1 MKFHFFISRAGEDR
15 EWAKWIAN
23 VLEAEGHTT
32 TLQDFDFKPGH
43 SFPHQMKIALE
54 RADHVIAVLSPDYMA
69 KDFTLTEL
77 YAAFSGDPLGKNRRV
92 IPVMVKRCHGSPL
105 FDQFVYVNFL
115 DQDDATCRRLLLDAI
130 RPERIVEQVA
140 FPGAAASAPA
150 VRTSIQKLPTADRHL
165 FGRDAQLDWLE
176 QAWRNPQTNFVQII
190 APGGAGKTALITH
203 WYRRRLAEVTVFGW
217 SFYNQGTGDK
227 SQTSSEP
234 FFAEALR
241 WFGINVPAT
250 ESIFVKVDLL
260 ADRLRRD
267 RVLLI
272 LDGIEPLQDPSGS
285 LRDLA
290 LKSLLQ
296 ELAARNAGMVLAT
309 TRVRLV
315 DIADALPDEAPH
327 SLSLDLENLDPAD
340 GARYLAHLGVRGPED
355 ELRTASEAYE
365 NHALA
370 LTLLGTYLVTFCDA
384 DIRRRADIRELQVDE
399 IKPGRHAR
407 EVMASYARMYE
418 GEAELDIL
426 RALGYFDRPAEPA
439 ALKLV
444 LPAMEDRKYR
454 AALQRLRDARL
465 ILATDPAK
473 DIDCHPLV
481 REHFAAEATREGH
494 ARLYEHYKK
503 QAPQLPET
511 LEEMTPLFYAV
522 YHGCKAGRHRAA
534 LSDVYRDRILRGD
547 ELYLWKKLGAFGTN
561 LSLLA
566 NFFETPWSQA
576 AAGVAPARR
585 SWVAGEVGL
594 TLRAVGRLADAIQPM
609 RAAAEAD
616 VKQRNWENAA
626 QACINLSELY
636 LTLGNV
642 QEAVAEGWQSVDFG
656 DRGGGWQ
663 RRVASRATLADAL
676 HQSGDFAAA
685 AGLFAEAERLQVES
699 EPDYPVLYSVWG
711 YGYCDFLLG
720 QGQTPEVLRRASQML
735 ALAKQYSGLLDIG
748 LGHLL
753 LGRAHPTG
761 SAEAAHHFD
770 QAVDFLRRAGTLHR
784 LPLGLLAR
792 GAPHDLDEA
801 FRIATRSGM
810 RLNLADYHL
819 ARGNLAEAE
828 RLIDET
834 GYHRR
839 DRELAKVGQ
848 ASLPVAGLPA
858 GADPLESPPA
868 ATPAKHP

>member
-77 YAAFSGDPLGKNRRV
+77 YAAFSGDPLGKKRRV
-92 IPVMVKRCHGSPL
+92 IPVLVKPHHGSPL
-105 FDQFVYVNFL
+105 FDQFVYVNFV
-115 DQDDATCRRLLLDAI
+115 DQDDATCKQLLLDAI

-140 FPGAAASAPA
+140 FPGAASSAPA
-150 VRTSIQKLPTADRHL
+150 IRTSIQKLPAVDRHL
-165 FGRDAQLDWLE
+165 FGRDAQIEWLE

-203 WYRRRLAEVTVFGW
+203 WYRRRLADVTVFGW
-217 SFYNQGTGDK
+217 SFYNQGTDDK
-227 SQTSSEP
+227 RQTSSEP

-260 ADRLRRD
+260 AARLRRE

-309 TRVRLV
+309 TRERLADV
-315 DIADALPDEAPH
+315 ADASADEAPH
-327 SLSLDLENLDPAD
+327 ALSLDLENLNPVD

-384 DIRRRADIRELQVDE
+384 DIRRRVDIRELQVDE
-399 IKPGRHAR
+399 IKPGRQAR

-426 RALGYFDRPAEPA
+426 RALGYFNRPAEPA

-454 AALQRLRDARL
+454 AALKRLRDARL
-465 ILATDPAK
+465 ILNSDPER

-481 REHFAAEATREGH
+481 REHFAVEATEEGH
-494 ARLYEHYKK
+494 VRLYEHYKK
-503 QAPQLPET
+503 QAPPRPDT
-511 LEEMTPLFYAV
+511 LEEMKPLFYAV
-522 YHGCKAGRHRAA
+522 YHGCKAGRHWAP
-534 LSDVYRDRILRGD
+534 LSEIYHDRILRGD
-547 ELYLWKKLGAFGTN
+547 ERYLWRKLGAFGTN

-566 NFFETPWSQA
+566 NFFETPWTQP
-576 AAGVAPARR
+576 AAGVTPARQ
-585 SWVAGEVGL
+585 SWVIGEAGF
-594 TLRAVGRLADAIQPM
+594 TLWAVGRLAEALKPM
-609 RAAAEAD
+609 RADAEAD
-616 VKQRNWENAA
+616 AKHMNWPSAA
-626 QACINLSELY
+626 QACRNLSELY
-636 LTLGNV
+636 LTLGNL
-642 QEAVAEGWQSVDFG
+642 QEAVAEGRQAVKFG
-656 DRGGGWQ
+656 DRSGQWGL
-663 RRVASRATLADAL
+663 RTASRATLADAL

-685 AGLFAEAERLQVES
+685 ARLFAEAERLQVEN
-699 EPDYPVLYSVWG
+699 EPDYPILYSVWG
-711 YGYCDFLLG
+711 YRYCDLLLS
-720 QGQTPEVLRRASQML
+720 QGQISEVLRRAPQML
-735 ALAKQYSGLLDIG
+735 LIAEGSGLPLDIG
-748 LGHLL
+748 LDHLA
-753 LGRAHPTG
+753 LGRAHPIDST
-761 SAEAAHHFD
+761 EAAGHFD

-792 GAPHDLDEA
+792 GKPYDLDEA

-810 RLNLADYHL
+810 RLYLADYHL
-819 ARGNLAEAE
+819 ACGNLVEAE
-828 RLIDET
+828 RLINET

-839 DRELAKVGQ
+839 DAELEKLRKRL
-848 ASLPVAGLPA
+848 ASAC
-858 GADPLESPPA
+858 
-868 ATPAKHP
+868 

>member
-43 SFPHQMKIALE
+43 SILHQMKLAE
-54 RADHVIAVLSPDYMA
+54 DRANHFIAVLSPHYLA
-69 KDFTLTEL
+69 KPFTLNEL
-77 YAAFSGDPLGKNRRV
+77 YSAIADDPVGE
-92 IPVMVKRCHGSPL
+92 
-105 FDQFVYVNFL
+105 
-115 DQDDATCRRLLLDAI
+115 RRLLIPVRVAPCEIPRLIKDLSYVDFAGRSELECKQALLDAV
-130 RPERIVEQVA
+130 RPERIAEQVA
-140 FPGAAASAPA
+140 FPGAAALASA
-150 VRTSIQKLPTADRHL
+150 VRTSIQKLPTADPHV
-165 FGRDAQLDWLE
+165 FGRDAQIEWLE
-176 QAWRNPQTNFVQII
+176 QAWGNPQTNFVQII
-190 APGGAGKTALITH
+190 APGGAGKTALMTR
-203 WYRRRLAEVTVFGW
+203 WYRRHLDDVTVFGW
-217 SFYNQGTGDK
+217 SFYSQGTGEK
-227 SQTSSEP
+227 SQTSSDP

-250 ESIFVKVDLL
+250 ESIYAKVDLL
-260 ADRLRRD
+260 AARLRGE

-272 LDGIEPLQDPSGS
+272 LDGIEPLQDPSGN

-315 DIADALPDEAPH
+315 DVADALADEVPH
-327 SLSLDLENLDPAD
+327 ALSLDLENLNPAD

-384 DIRRRADIRELQVDE
+384 DIRRRADISELQVDE
-399 IKPGRHAR
+399 IKPGRQAR
-407 EVMASYARMYE
+407 KVMASYARMYE

-426 RALGYFDRPAEPA
+426 RALGYFNRPAEPA

-454 AALQRLRDARL
+454 AALKRLRDARL
-465 ILATDPAK
+465 VLTADPAK

-481 REHFAAEATREGH
+481 REHFAVEATQEGH
-494 ARLYEHYKK
+494 ARLFEHYKK
-503 QAPQLPET
+503 QAPPRPDT

-522 YHGCKAGRHRAA
+522 YHGCRAGRHWAA
-534 LSDVYRDRILRGD
+534 LSEIYSDRILRGD
-547 ELYLWKKLGAFGTN
+547 EFYLWRRLGAFGTN

-566 NFFETPWSQA
+566 NFFETPWTQT
-576 AAGVAPARR
+576 AAGVSPARR
-585 SWVAGEVGL
+585 SWVTGEVGF

-609 RAAAEAD
+609 CAAAEAEA
-616 VKQRNWENAA
+616 KHMNWQNAA
-626 QACINLSELY
+626 QACSNLSELY
-636 LTLGNV
+636 LTLGNL
-642 QEAVAEGWQSVDFG
+642 QEAVAEGRRSVDFG
-656 DRGGGWQ
+656 DRSGLWEF
-663 RRVASRATLADAL
+663 RAASRATLADAL

-685 AGLFAEAERLQVES
+685 ARLFAEAERLQVES
-699 EPDYPVLYSVWG
+699 EPDYPILYSVWG
-711 YGYCDFLLG
+711 YRYCDLLLS
-720 QGQTPEVLRRASQML
+720 QGQTPEVLRRASQIL
-735 ALAKQYSGLLDIG
+735 LIAEGSRLPLDIG
-748 LGHLL
+748 LDHLS

-761 SAEAAHHFD
+761 SAEAAYHFD
-770 QAVDFLRRAGTLHR
+770 QAVDFLRRAGALHR
-784 LPLGLLAR
+784 LPLGLFAR
-792 GAPHDLDEA
+792 GKPYDLDEA

-810 RLNLADYHL
+810 RLYLADYHL
-819 ARGNLAEAE
+819 ACGNLVEAE
-828 RLIDET
+828 RLINET

-839 DRELAKVGQ
+839 DRELEELRQRLTSAC
-848 ASLPVAGLPA
+848 
-858 GADPLESPPA
+858 
-868 ATPAKHP
+868 